1 MAAKYPLS
9 SLWSL
14 EPSAWKRKK
23 QKKKKQGSENTFQ
36 LCYRKHFSVIFYA
49 LKHAYSMSNFT
60 TKSNFRSYL
69 SDE

>member
-23 QKKKKQGSENTFQ
+23 K
-36 LCYRKHFSVIFYA
+36 
-49 LKHAYSMSNFT
+49 SMEVN
-60 TKSNFRSYL
+60 
-69 SDE
+69 D